1 MLFDLQKTF
10 RSLFSKTVF
19 QSSTIA
25 HLKFRGVEVN
35 RKKLML
41 SLRFKEPKVVL
52 KLWSHLFMRAL

>member
-10 RSLFSKTVF
+10 RFLFSKTVF

-25 HLKFRGVEVN
+25 HLLKFRGVEVN

-52 KLWSHLFMRAL
+52 KL